1 MINEV
6 LPVLILIT
14 GALLILGGTKLA
26 RRFGLPDAFGCGVAL
41 CIIAISV
48 WLFPANWREWWA
60 GGLRGDRLLTY
71 ARLVGLTGM
80 FFLAGTRF
88 DVAWLRNKMTSI
100 PLFALSAGVLFVAV
114 LLTLKLLGSIEW
126 GPTVLVSATV
136 VATSLWFPTTV
147 ARADNELTTN
157 WQAAAVALTAIGI
170 LALYFFDAF
179 AAIKQS
185 RLGASVYAIVGSFE
199 AVKLAV
205 LFGFAYFITSRFLTK
220 AEGRISKTRTTIGFA
235 LIAILIF
242 ALAATTTNQLGAI
255 AWAFI
260 AGTIWRRSSVGK
272 RFTEGERPIASALLL
287 SMVFLPLLLQS
298 HGRLVTGYLPLIVGL
313 LAAIGSK
320 ALVVWVAAR
329 ASGLSSQHAMHTA
342 VAMVGAGELAILL
355 LGFGLSRWVI
365 EPAVYFGVL
374 TYAFAS
380 SVLIPLAGHFVL
392 RTHREGRL
400 RRREMRN
407 QMKQVPY
414 VVIILLATI
423 FFYSGA
429 GLAQQPSRDSSRQEV
444 QLGTGMS
451 VITPGLMEIG
461 SKTRLFLVFADK
473 ISLKA
478 EQQKR
483 LEDLYFHIQMYSFQ
497 READLDVAD
506 AEFKRLLTR
515 DTVDLSAVRAK
526 MREIETIRVEVDMKK
541 IETLLLA
548 INVLTHGQ
556 HMQIVLLAR
565 DLEQAAKPRAPIY

>member
-48 WLFPANWREWWA
+48 WLFPANWRDWWA

-157 WQAAAVALTAIGI
+157 WQAAAVAFTAIGI

-185 RLGASVYAIVGSFE
+185 RPGASVYAIVGSFE

-205 LFGFAYFITSRFLTK
+205 LFGFAYFITSRFLAK

-242 ALAATTTNQLGAI
+242 ALAATTANQLGAI
-255 AWAFI
+255 AWAFM

-272 RFTEGERPIASALLL
+272 RFTEGERPIATALLL

-298 HGRLVTGYLPLIVGL
+298 HGRRLTGFLTLITAV
-313 LAAIGSK
+313 LAA
-320 ALVVWVAAR
+320 VVLKWLFAWVGMRAGGTSSRNAMRTAA
-329 ASGLSSQHAMHTA
+329 
-342 VAMVGAGELAILL
+342 AMVGPGEVAILF
-355 LGFGLSRWVI
+355 LGFGVTRWAI
-365 EPAVYFGVL
+365 ESPVYFGILGYLLASNVFNPL
-374 TYAFAS
+374 VGRFAS
-380 SVLIPLAGHFVL
+380 KPVTPIYQ
-392 RTHREGRL
+392 
-400 RRREMRN
+400 RR
-407 QMKQVPY
+407 
-414 VVIILLATI
+414 
-423 FFYSGA
+423 
-429 GLAQQPSRDSSRQEV
+429 
-444 QLGTGMS
+444 
-451 VITPGLMEIG
+451 
-461 SKTRLFLVFADK
+461 SK
-473 ISLKA
+473 
-478 EQQKR
+478 E
-483 LEDLYFHIQMYSFQ
+483 
-497 READLDVAD
+497 
-506 AEFKRLLTR
+506 
-515 DTVDLSAVRAK
+515 VRA
-526 MREIETIRVEVDMKK
+526 
-541 IETLLLA
+541 
-548 INVLTHGQ
+548 NVC
-556 HMQIVLLAR
+556 R
-565 DLEQAAKPRAPIY
+565 